1 MNKLGI
7 VLGATAIAVVSG
19 CMDPNYELPGHLRSQ
34 TAPTQVAP
42 ADDDKLPGEQP
53 ETATVT
59 PVDIATT
66 DIKTCTCPPG
76 TKHAD
81 PCECGAPDCKCIV
94 ETPVTPVPTAVLE
107 PEPETTP
114 YIVQSG
120 DYLAKI
126 SRKFNIK
133 IDAIRKANPQLKGD
147 KIRVGQTIKLP
158 GKVDVGEQKLPEKP
172 ARPAA
177 PVYKSYEG
185 PTVDY
190 TVVRGDSLG
199 KIAYSR
205 GINIRQLKE
214 LNGLSG
220 NNIRIG
226 QKLKVPAGKAA
237 AAAPAKV
244 QPVKAPA
251 KAAVAPVV
259 ADKPASAPAVV
270 APVAP
275 VKEAKPAVAEPVV
288 LTPDPVVEPAP
299 AVVPEPAPVEVE
311 PITEPVVVETP
322 AADDAITY
330 IVQEG
335 EDIAGVAVTF
345 SVDPA
350 VIRQLNN
357 FGPDEQLKP
366 GQVIKIPG
374 SAL

>member
-42 ADDDKLPGEQP
+42 SDDDKLPGEQP
-53 ETATVT
+53 ETTDVT
-59 PVDIATT
+59 LVDIETT
-66 DIKTCTCPPG
+66 DLKTCTCPPG

-94 ETPVTPVPTAVLE
+94 EKPVTPVPTAVLE

-126 SRKFNIK
+126 SRKYNIK
-133 IDAIRKANPQLKGD
+133 MDAIRKANPQLKGD

-244 QPVKAPA
+244 QPVKAAA
-251 KAAVAPVV
+251 KAAAAPVVVDKPAPAPVV
-259 ADKPASAPAVV
+259 A

-275 VKEAKPAVAEPVV
+275 VKETQPVS
-288 LTPDPVVEPAP
+288 LLPPSFPSP
-299 AVVPEPAPVEVE
+299 PLSRSSP
-311 PITEPVVVETP
+311 
-322 AADDAITY
+322 
-330 IVQEG
+330 
-335 EDIAGVAVTF
+335 
-345 SVDPA
+345 
-350 VIRQLNN
+350 
-357 FGPDEQLKP
+357 
-366 GQVIKIPG
+366 
-374 SAL
+374 